1 MRSALVPE
9 PVQSLNPYLTRPA
22 HRNCFLSS
30 ESELIRNKE
39 RRHKRTSPMTPSQRS
54 RRKKSAQKYRKI
66 KAYTV
71 DSYRRAIT
79 RACEKSEIPVW
90 SPNQLR
96 HAAAT
101 GARAK
106 HGLDAA
112 QLRLGHK
119 HASTTEIYADLNRQR
134 AAELAEQ
141 LG

>member
-1 MRSALVPE
+1 
-9 PVQSLNPYLTRPA
+9 
-22 HRNCFLSS
+22 
-30 ESELIRNKE
+30 
-39 RRHKRTSPMTPSQRS
+39 MT
-54 RRKKSAQKYRKI
+54 
-66 KAYTV
+66 AYTRGLV
-71 DSYRRAIT
+71 STGNLRGPVR
-79 RACEKSEIPVW
+79 KSNIPAW

-101 GARAK
+101 EARAK

-141 LG
+141 QLG